1 LSIPAEAAACSSAAG
16 VTSRGVAEP
25 TAVALDHVTKRFGEL
40 TAIDQISLAV
50 RRGELMT
57 LLGPSGCGK
66 TTLLNLVAGF
76 LLPESGEIA
85 IDGRQV
91 THIPTYRREIGI
103 MFQNY
108 ALFPHMNV
116 AENVGYGLRMRRL
129 PKPEIARRVADALA
143 LVKLEDVNDR
153 KPRQLSGGQQQR
165 VALARALIIRPKV
178 LLLDEPFS
186 ALDRNLRAAMQ
197 VELKDIQRKLGV
209 TTIFVTHDQG
219 EALSLSDRIAVI
231 AEGRIRQL
239 GAPGEIYRR
248 PADRFVASFIGDV
261 NVLSARLERND
272 GATATVAVGG
282 ARVLVPAGPLKAV
295 EPGGTVDLFLRPEDL
310 RVAREG
316 EAIAAHGN
324 VAAQIYQG
332 GHIDLYVEVPQA
344 ASGRVLLRLP
354 AHAAASSVPPPGTRI
369 GIAMIS
375 VEAVAFPQTASS
387 GRTPSAL

>member
-1 LSIPAEAAACSSAAG
+1 MLSIPAEGAACSSAAG
-16 VTSRGVAEP
+16 VTSRGVVEP
-25 TAVALDHVTKRFGEL
+25 TAVTLDRVTKRFGEL

-85 IDGRQV
+85 IDDRQV
-91 THIPTYRREIGI
+91 TNIPTYRREIGI

-116 AENVGYGLRMRRL
+116 AENVGYGLRMRGL

-143 LVKLEDVNDR
+143 LVKLEGVNDR

-197 VELKDIQRKLGV
+197 VELKDIQPRLGV

-261 NVLSARLERND
+261 NVLAARLERND

-332 GHIDLYVEVPQA
+332 GHIDLYAEVPEA

-354 AHAAASSVPPPGTRI
+354 AQEATALSSAGT
-369 GIAMIS
+369 GIAITFAGAD
-375 VEAVAFPQTASS
+375 AVAFPKATA
-387 GRTPSAL
+387 G

>member
-1 LSIPAEAAACSSAAG
+1 MLSIPAEGATCSSAAG

-25 TAVALDHVTKRFGEL
+25 TAVALDRVTKRFGEL
-40 TAIDQISLAV
+40 AAIDQISLAV

-76 LLPESGEIA
+76 LLPESGEIV
-85 IDGRQV
+85 IDGRRV
-91 THIPTYRREIGI
+91 TNIPTYRRETGI
-103 MFQNY
+103 MFQSY

-129 PKPEIARRVADALA
+129 PKPEIARRVRDALA
-143 LVKLEDVNDR
+143 LVKLEGVNDR

-261 NVLSARLERND
+261 NVLSARVERDD
-272 GATATVAVGG
+272 GATATIAVGG

-316 EAIAAHGN
+316 EAIAVHGL
-324 VAAQIYQG
+324 VRTQVYQG
-332 GHIDLYVEVPQA
+332 AHIDLYVEVPQA
-344 ASGRVLLRLP
+344 ASGRVLLRLT
-354 AHAAASSVPPPGTRI
+354 AHEGSSVPPPGTRI
-369 GIAMIS
+369 DIAIIS
-375 VEAVAFPQTASS
+375 GEAVAFPQMTGG
-387 GRTPSAL
+387 GRTPGT

>member
-1 LSIPAEAAACSSAAG
+1 MLSIPAEGAAYSSAAG

-25 TAVALDHVTKRFGEL
+25 TAVTLDRVTKRFGEL

-50 RRGELMT
+50 HRGELMT

-91 THIPTYRREIGI
+91 TNIPTYRREIGI

-143 LVKLEDVNDR
+143 LVKLEGVNDR

-197 VELKDIQRKLGV
+197 VELKAIQRKLGV

-272 GATATVAVGG
+272 GPTATVAVGG

-332 GHIDLYVEVPQA
+332 GHIDLHAEVPEA

-354 AHAAASSVPPPGTRI
+354 AHEATALSSAGT
-369 GIAMIS
+369 GIAITFAGAD
-375 VEAVAFPQTASS
+375 AVAFPKAIV
-387 GRTPSAL
+387 G

>member
-1 LSIPAEAAACSSAAG
+1 M
-16 VTSRGVAEP
+16 
-25 TAVALDHVTKRFGEL
+25 TKRFGEL
-40 TAIDQISLAV
+40 TAIDQVSLAV

-85 IDGRQV
+85 IDGLQV
-91 THIPTYRREIGI
+91 TDIPTYRREIGI
-103 MFQNY
+103 MFQSY

-143 LVKLEDVNDR
+143 LVKLEGVNDR

-165 VALARALIIRPKV
+165 VALARALIIHPKV

-186 ALDRNLRAAMQ
+186 ALDRNLRGAMQ

-209 TTIFVTHDQG
+209 TTIFVTHDQS

-231 AEGRIRQL
+231 ADGRIRQL

-261 NVLSARLERND
+261 NVLSARVERND
-272 GATATVAVGG
+272 GATATVALG
-282 ARVLVPAGPLKAV
+282 AARLPVPAGPLKTT

-310 RVAREG
+310 RVARDG
-316 EAIAAHGN
+316 DAIAFHGS
-324 VAAQIYQG
+324 VSTQIYQG
-332 GHIDLYVEVPQA
+332 GHVDLYVEVTEA
-344 ASGRVLLRLP
+344 VSGRVLLRLP
-354 AHAAASSVPPPGTRI
+354 APEASSFSAAGTRI
-369 GIAMIS
+369 GITL
-375 VEAVAFPQTASS
+375 AVAEAAAFPKAT
-387 GRTPSAL
+387 TD

>member
-1 LSIPAEAAACSSAAG
+1 MLSIPAEGVAYSSAAG

-25 TAVALDHVTKRFGEL
+25 TAVALDRVTKRFGEL

-76 LLPESGEIA
+76 LLPESGEIV

-91 THIPTYRREIGI
+91 TNIPTYRREIGI

-143 LVKLEDVNDR
+143 LVKLEGVNDR

-186 ALDRNLRAAMQ
+186 ALDSEGA
-197 VELKDIQRKLGV
+197 ELL
-209 TTIFVTHDQG
+209 
-219 EALSLSDRIAVI
+219 DRELAS
-231 AEGRIRQL
+231 
-239 GAPGEIYRR
+239 RR
-248 PADRFVASFIGDV
+248 GDV
-261 NVLSARLERND
+261 TFLVATHEPERLAPL
-272 GATATVAVGG
+272 AT
-282 ARVLVPAGPLKAV
+282 
-295 EPGGTVDLFLRPEDL
+295 
-310 RVAREG
+310 
-316 EAIAAHGN
+316 
-324 VAAQIYQG
+324 
-332 GHIDLYVEVPQA
+332 
-344 ASGRVLLRLP
+344 GRL
-354 AHAAASSVPPPGTRI
+354 
-369 GIAMIS
+369 
-375 VEAVAFPQTASS
+375 AFA
-387 GRTPSAL
+387 